1 MSDAPASHV
10 DYSQVPSLGIE
21 MAVSV
26 EGFLKLLGDS
36 GILSSQ
42 DLRSLQAQ
50 IPAENRRQ
58 DAQELAHELVRDK
71 KLTPFQAN
79 ALCTGKP
86 QRFILGNYVL
96 LEKIG
101 AGSMGMVYKAEHR
114 RMKRIVAIKVLPRA
128 TFKDPEVLK
137 RFHREVEAAARLTH
151 PNIVAAYDAD
161 EAHRV
166 HFLAM
171 EFVEGTDLARHV
183 NEHGPMPTEK
193 AIDCILQ
200 AARGLEHA
208 HARGIIH
215 RDVKPSNLLLDTHG
229 TVKILDMGLARMEE
243 GLNSVDT
250 DATAPPLTTVRSVIG
265 TVDFMSPEQAV
276 DSRQASFASD
286 VYSLGITF
294 YFLLTAKAAY
304 GGKTHMAR
312 ILAHRDAPIP
322 SLCAARPDVPPQID
336 AIFRRMVAKTKEAR
350 YASMTD
356 VIRDLSNWQNVA
368 SAANSSIVDASI
380 PQNVIS
386 AIFDD

>member
-1 MSDAPASHV
+1 
-10 DYSQVPSLGIE
+10 

-26 EGFLKLLGDS
+26 DGFLKLLGDS

-42 DLRSLQAQ
+42 DLRSVQAQ
-50 IPAENRRQ
+50 IPAENRDR
-58 DAQELAHELVRDK
+58 DAQELAHELVQHK

-79 ALCTGKP
+79 ALYAGRR
-86 QRFILGNYVL
+86 QRFILGNYLL

-101 AGSMGMVYKAEHR
+101 AGNMGMVYKAEHR

-137 RFHREVEAAARLTH
+137 RFRREVEAAAKLTH

-161 EAHRV
+161 EAHRI

-171 EFVEGTDLARHV
+171 EFVEGVDLARHV
-183 NEHGPMPTEK
+183 RDHGPMPAEK

-215 RDVKPSNLLLDTHG
+215 RDVKPANLLLDTHG
-229 TVKILDMGLARMEE
+229 TVKILDMGLARME
-243 GLNSVDT
+243 GGPNSVDT
-250 DATAPPLTTVRSVIG
+250 NAPGPPLSTVRSVIG

-276 DSRQASFASD
+276 DSRHAGCASD
-286 VYSLGITF
+286 VYSLGITL
-294 YFLLTAKAAY
+294 YFLLTARAAY
-304 GGKTHMAR
+304 GGKTPMAR
-312 ILAHRDAPIP
+312 ILAHRNAPIP

-356 VIRDLSNWQNVA
+356 VIRDLSNWREVTTA
-368 SAANSSIVDASI
+368 RPAIADASI